1 MTALIRLAAE
11 DGIATLTFD
20 RPEALN
26 ALNEAMAT
34 ELNATLARLAHHDEI
49 RAIVLTGAGNA
60 FMAGG
65 DLQTMRAALDAKPVV
80 RDRSIGKLV
89 RLAQTVAETVT
100 ASRKPVI
107 ACVNGAVAGF
117 GLSLVAAC
125 DLAIAAKSA
134 TFTSAYSRI
143 GTSPDGGATYTLPRA
158 LGTKQAAQWMYL
170 DERHTADEALR
181 AGFVNWVVAD
191 DDLVAQTRALLK
203 RMGALSP
210 DAFTQTKN
218 LIQHA
223 PERSFAEHLY
233 AEQRSFLHCAAG
245 DDFREGIDAF
255 FDKRAPVF
263 GSSAR

>member
-26 ALNEAMAT
+26 ALNEAMAL
-34 ELNATLARLAHHDEI
+34 ELTAKLTRLAHHDDV
-49 RAIVLTGAGNA
+49 RAIVLTGAGDA

-65 DLQTMRAALDAKPVV
+65 DLQTMRAALDTAPVV

-89 RLAQTVAETVT
+89 RLAQNVVETIT
-100 ASRKPVI
+100 RSHKPVI

-125 DLAIAAKSA
+125 DLAIAARRA
-134 TFTSAYSRI
+134 TFTSAYGRI

-158 LGTKQAAQWMYL
+158 LGTRQAAQWMYL

-181 AGFVNWVVAD
+181 AGIVNWVVPD
-191 DDLVAQTRALLK
+191 DELAAQTRSLLK

-210 DAFTQTKN
+210 DAFAQTKN
-218 LIQHA
+218 LILHA
-223 PERSFAEHLY
+223 SERSFAEHLY
-233 AEQRSFLHCAAG
+233 AEQRGFLHCAVG

-255 FDKRAPVF
+255 FDKRAPIF

>member
-26 ALNEAMAT
+26 ALNEAMAN
-34 ELNATLARLAHHDEI
+34 ELNAKLARLAHHDDI
-49 RAIVLTGAGNA
+49 RAIVLTGAGSA

-65 DLQTMRAALDAKPVV
+65 DLQTMRAALDAKPAV
-80 RDRSIGKLV
+80 RDRAIGTLV
-89 RLAQTVAETVT
+89 RLAQTVVETVT
-100 ASRKPVI
+100 GSRKPVI
-107 ACVNGAVAGF
+107 ASINGAVAGF

-134 TFTSAYSRI
+134 TFTSAYGRI

-158 LGTKQAAQWMYL
+158 LGIKQAAQWMYL
-170 DERHTADEALR
+170 DERHSADEALR
-181 AGFVNWVVAD
+181 AGIVNWVVPD
-191 DDLVAQTRALLK
+191 DELAAQTRSLLK

-210 DAFTQTKN
+210 DAFAQTKN
-218 LIQHA
+218 LILHA

-245 DDFREGIDAF
+245 EDFREGVDAF
-255 FDKRAPVF
+255 FEKRIPVF